1 MKKYSRLRSD
11 NMPDAHRKKGERRD
25 FFDKTRGEPIEEVRV
40 QEQVYVVEADERE
53 WMPPPARITII
64 QRDAP
69 PAAAFFVKR
78 KQSSAIIKLH
88 HAVAT
93 TRKSSIDNKGISF
106 AREDSDSPL
115 RIKEIHPDGP
125 FASSG
130 LSSSMAVMAIN
141 GRYMTW
147 SSPEAAMQEL
157 GRGEIMKVTAEDA
170 PSKLYR
176 KAYTMNVEIDV
187 QGCIGGF
194 GVTFARKGDD
204 FPLFIHHIEEDG
216 PFQDLLPGMKV
227 LAINDQ
233 FMTWESPERAFE
245 TLSLT
250 QGGMTRFTVEA
261 TVETVN
267 MMMHKI
273 DLEMSASKE
282 VYISGVTS
290 YSERCTCDLKKGMK
304 VLVLNGHVCNESTSI
319 DEMIESYGD
328 KWDVVAVDLDC
339 QKTTVQAGASNHKE
353 HPLRVFS
360 PLNADLLIDC
370 RDMGMEQAVS
380 NAMGQ
385 CIYGMKSALG
395 EDLKDEEPTTKKG
408 DDKSNSKS
416 IAPPVSVFGEA
427 KNNEPIS
434 PSSEQAGNVPYDEPH
449 PIATKGEV
457 AGDVKNDESVPRD
470 VGAQNDRAIT
480 LIGGEVAGDVKNNKS
495 VSRDVGTQNDRAI
508 TLIRDEEGGVS
519 RDVKNNE
526 PESTP
531 SAAAERSEEIEYS
544 NSEGPIPAK
553 SAPVK
558 DVKTDT
564 PFFIHQ
570 ENGGKESQQMICSY
584 QIKKV
589 CNEDVGLVLTLGH
602 NSGIYISTIE
612 NYSKFRSTG
621 LKTGMRIDS
630 INGIT
635 CPNSMRVTTA
645 LINAVDGSF
654 ELGAT
659 FGGKPKAAMRHEI
672 FFTQY

>member
-1 MKKYSRLRSD
+1 MRKYSRLRSS
-11 NMPDAHRKKGERRD
+11 NMPDAHPSKEERREL
-25 FFDKTRGEPIEEVRV
+25 FDKTRGGPIEEVRV
-40 QEQVYVVEADERE
+40 QEQVCVVEADERE
-53 WMPPPARITII
+53 WMPHPAKITII

-69 PAAAFFVKR
+69 PAAAFFEKR
-78 KQSSAIIKLH
+78 KQSGAIIKLY

-106 AREDSDSPL
+106 AREDSASPL
-115 RIKEIHPDGP
+115 RIKENFPDGP

-130 LSSSMAVMAIN
+130 LSSGMAVMAIN

-176 KAYTMNVEIDV
+176 KAYTMNVEIDA

-194 GVTFARKGDD
+194 GVTFARKDED
-204 FPLFIHHIEEDG
+204 FPLFIHDIEEDG

-245 TLSLT
+245 TLSFT
-250 QGGMTRFTVEA
+250 QCGMIRLTVEA

-304 VLVLNGHVCNESTSI
+304 VLVLNGHVCNESASI
-319 DEMIESYGD
+319 DEMTESYGD
-328 KWDVVAVDLDC
+328 KWDFVAVDLDC
-339 QKTTVQAGASNHKE
+339 QKTTEQAGASNHKE
-353 HPLRVFS
+353 HPLSVLS
-360 PLNADLLIDC
+360 PLNTALLIDC

-380 NAMGQ
+380 NAMER
-385 CIYGMKSALG
+385 CIYGTKSALG

-408 DDKSNSKS
+408 DDERNSKS
-416 IAPPVSVFGEA
+416 IASSDAVFGEA
-427 KNNEPIS
+427 KNNEPVS
-434 PSSEQAGNVPYDEPH
+434 PSSEQAGDVPYDEPH

-457 AGDVKNDESVPRD
+457 AGDVKNDESVRRD
-470 VGAQNDRAIT
+470 VAAQNDRAIT
-480 LIGGEVAGDVKNNKS
+480 LIGGEVAGDVKNDES
-495 VSRDVGTQNDRAI
+495 VPSDVSTQNDRAI
-508 TLIRDEEGGVS
+508 TLIRGEELEVS

-526 PESTP
+526 PESSSSTG
-531 SAAAERSEEIEYS
+531 AKRSKEIKDS
-544 NSEGPIPAK
+544 ISDGPIPAK
-553 SAPVK
+553 KAPVE
-558 DVKTDT
+558 DVRTDT
-564 PFFIHQ
+564 PFFCHQ
-570 ENGGKESQQMICSY
+570 ENDEKESPQMIFSY

-602 NSGIYISTIE
+602 NGGIYISTIE
-612 NYSKFRSTG
+612 NYSRFRSTG